1 MYVTAYAC
9 MWQRTLHERKLGR
22 VPSASLVYE
31 NATVPWL
38 LCGNDVEQDIRDV
51 YLPGPD
57 HLRTMWDLQ
66 KNPDRESGQSDN
78 FLDATV
84 RVRLPSA

>member
-1 MYVTAYAC
+1 VT
-9 MWQRTLHERKLGR
+9 LESKLLALR
-22 VPSASLVYE
+22 AASLVYE